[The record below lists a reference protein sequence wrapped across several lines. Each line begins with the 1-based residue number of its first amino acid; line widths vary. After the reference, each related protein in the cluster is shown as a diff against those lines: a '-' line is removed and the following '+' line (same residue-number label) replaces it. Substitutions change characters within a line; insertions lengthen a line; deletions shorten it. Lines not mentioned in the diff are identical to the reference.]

1 MTYKRCRLRSL
12 ILEQIEKGDIDVGDQ
27 LPTESQ
33 MVQQYGMSRATV
45 REGIALLVQEGILAR
60 RRGAGTFV
68 QSIKPRSDNKL
79 LAAIV
84 ACQPGGWDNF
94 GQVVHEIE
102 ARVHEQG
109 YSLIVCNHESSREK
123 TQAHLQRIIEQRV
136 GGVIFSPIQ
145 LPGFTDFNLQVV
157 QTLEDK
163 GIPFVLIASPISG
176 ESLCR
181 YSFVSSN
188 GFAATREIVRHLAGL
203 GHRRIAYIR
212 GLPEVFSA
220 DQRFSGFCEEMKR
233 QNLDMPD
240 GYIRQI
246 EVGPVEDQGRREVR
260 ELLAQSP
267 SPSAVVCI
275 HDSVARNVI
284 EEVQS
289 MGLSVPADLAVV
301 GFDDLYFAA
310 ELNPPLTTVRT
321 PLPDEAAMDVAILF
335 KKINGTLTGE
345 RQEFLPCE
353 LVIRESCGAPP
364 KLRASKIIRAAS
376 PAVAT
381 PL

>member
-12 ILEQIEKGDIDVGDQ
+12 ILEQIERGDIGVGDQ

-33 MVQQYGMSRATV
+33 MVRQYGMSRATV

-68 QSIKPRSDNKL
+68 RSRKPHNGNKL

-84 ACQPGGWDNF
+84 ASQPGGWDNF

>member
-284 EEVQS
+284 EEAQS